1 MVDDHHLLEVLEDQV
16 VHQEDLLEQV
26 GILGTAMGCSLDI
39 DAVVAGQDAADPF
52 DRVVVAD
59 IVLNSRV
66 LDYWVDIP
74 DNAVAVVEDNYCLAE
89 VRIDH
94 GEAEDI
100 LG

>member
-1 MVDDHHLLEVLEDQV
+1 MVDDHHLLEVLEDQG

-74 DNAVAVVEDNYCLAE
+74 AKKMQRYLKDVLL
-89 VRIDH
+89 
-94 GEAEDI
+94 I
-100 LG
+100 LNVSSGFT